1 MKIKLFTL
9 LLFISFAL
17 VAQAQNARDI
27 LDKASDTYN
36 KAGAVTAKF
45 TLDAKDPKAKTTY
58 SYDGTAYMKGNKFKI
73 EIPDAITW
81 FNGATQWVYIK
92 DTEEVNITN
101 PTGDELQ
108 AISPSVLFNIYKK
121 GFDLKY
127 KGEKTVGGK
136 SVYEIELTPQKKGT
150 EFTKIIVE
158 ISKANNLF
166 SKISVTD
173 KSGIENILTIKSYQ
187 TGTSLIDTMFQF
199 NKADYPNAEI
209 VDLR

>member
-1 MKIKLFTL
+1 MRIKLFTL
-9 LLFISFAL
+9 LLLISFAYSTS
-17 VAQAQNARDI
+17 AQNARDI

-36 KAGAVTAKF
+36 KAGAVTARF
-45 TLDAKDPKAKTTY
+45 TLDAKDPKTKTTY

-81 FNGATQWVYIK
+81 FDGTTQWVYIK
-92 DTEEVNITN
+92 DTDEVNITN

-121 GFDLKY
+121 GFDLRY
-127 KGEKTVGGK
+127 IGEKNVAGK

-158 ISKANNLF
+158 INKINNLF
-166 SKISVTD
+166 SRISVTD
-173 KSGIENILTIKSYQ
+173 KSGIENLLTIKSYQ
-187 TGTSLIDTMFQF
+187 TGATLADTMFQF
-199 NKADYPNAEI
+199 SKKDYPNAEV